1 MGTTRATLLG
11 FVVFAWFVGCHQTAS
26 AAPVYMPPGSTVWM
40 KFQASAI
47 PGTDSDDVVGSNQAG
62 VAPPNGI
69 PVTTVSDGVSTA
81 TGYAEIL
88 PNQVRTFLSSTSAGR
103 MWASFQDT
111 YTVGGTASG
120 PFDITF
126 QLSVSGIMRS
136 VPAGPFHQLL
146 GASINAEIGTFNPAS
161 DGGGIPLLEQFRITP
176 FPDQPSASSFY
187 IHPTTDSRSAPFSL
201 PVSTTATYTKT
212 GVNVGD
218 VITIAYG
225 VNSAFSKGEID
236 LLNTGIPTFATP
248 DGVTLTSSLAQ
259 AIPEPA
265 GCALLALCLPLLARR
280 RVARAGAAA

>member
-1 MGTTRATLLG
+1 MIRPLG
-11 FVVFAWFVGCHQTAS
+11 LICGFLVVAFALAGPAS
-26 AAPVYMPPGSTVWM
+26 AAPVYMPTGSTVWM
-40 KFQASAI
+40 KFQATAV

-69 PVTTVSDGVSTA
+69 PLTTVSDGVSTG

-88 PNQVRTFLSSTSAGR
+88 PYSVRTFLSSPTAAR

-136 VPAGPFHQLL
+136 QPAGPFHQLA
-146 GASINAEIGTFNPAS
+146 GASINAEIGTFNPNS
-161 DGGGIPLLEQFRITP
+161 DGGGIPVLEQFRITP
-176 FPDQPSASSFY
+176 FPDQPSASAFY
-187 IHPTTDSRSAPFSL
+187 SHPIQSTTEGPFSF
-201 PVSTTATYTKT
+201 PVSTTATYVKT

-236 LLNTGIPTFATP
+236 LLNTGLLTFGTP
-248 DGVTLTSSLAQ
+248 AGVTLASALEAS
-259 AIPEPA
+259 IPEPA
-265 GCALLALCLPLLARR
+265 SGAALLAAAAFAMSRR
-280 RVARAGAAA
+280 RR